1 MTSPVTSRL
10 CLLNGPTAIAD
21 EDKTE
26 QNKALMAF
34 FVDDVLVNHRTEKI
48 AYYVSAGRYVQHN
61 PSVPDSI
68 GAFQEFMAGPGKEMV
83 YRDVFKIIGQGNFVM
98 AYSHVFLG
106 EELAVFDLFRV
117 EDGRIVEHWD
127 NTEPLPE
134 GPQPNSGKF

>member
-1 MTSPVTSRL
+1 M
-10 CLLNGPTAIAD
+10 LNGPTAIVD

-26 QNKALMAF
+26 QNKALVAS
-34 FVDDVLVNHRTEKI
+34 FVDDVLVNHRTEKM

-117 EDGRIVEHWD
+117 EDGR
-127 NTEPLPE
+127 
-134 GPQPNSGKF
+134 PNSGKF